1 MKALTIALVLSMAVM
16 MTGCANMRARTVAA
30 KPCVTNPCA
39 VPAACA
45 PAPAKMVYK
54 TVEK

>member
-1 MKALTIALVLSMAVM
+1 
-16 MTGCANMRARTVAA
+16 MRARTVAA

-39 VPAACA
+39 VPASCA

>member
-1 MKALTIALVLSMAVM
+1 MKALTIALVLSMAVV